1 MSVGWKALAVA
12 CALAIA
18 ACASSSD
25 AVTDEGELSL
35 ATGGDLWINPCRKLG
50 GELVCSPQ
58 KMSILPGER
67 ARTQTSALPEV
78 RLTLRA
84 DAMPGLYGSTVDTRN
99 RRIFW
104 HAACD
109 RSFFVTDVD
118 SGRTERFPLRLAEL
132 GIEDIG
138 RGFCLG
144 EWVFDEKRGEAIV
157 LAGRATHQGK
167 STVDFVIAVK
177 ANGEARFVQ
186 DLRPVVDP
194 RWMFVHQ
201 MQTIAVLD
209 PDRDEITAPLIR
221 IPGGES
227 RLILNLTTGAVSF
240 PGPGGGRQ
248 HSFFDIESRR
258 VTYFNCDIPGWTSS
272 HDDGP
277 SRIAIPRNELA
288 AKLGTQDPCHQG
300 FVGGGY
306 DPIGHRTYVLLRTG
320 VIDDPRKVFVLA
332 VAGLSE
338 NRWLGFIDTDL
349 SYGRVGP
356 VAMVGANLLFLSTE
370 FVPR

>member
-1 MSVGWKALAVA
+1 M
-12 CALAIA
+12 
-18 ACASSSD
+18 
-25 AVTDEGELSL
+25 
-35 ATGGDLWINPCRKLG
+35 
-50 GELVCSPQ
+50 
-58 KMSILPGER
+58 
-67 ARTQTSALPEV
+67 
-78 RLTLRA
+78 
-84 DAMPGLYGSTVDTRN
+84 
-99 RRIFW
+99 
-104 HAACD
+104 
-109 RSFFVTDVD
+109 D
-118 SGRTERFPLRLAEL
+118 SGRTERFPIRLAEL

-144 EWVFDEKRGEAIV
+144 EWVYDEKRDEAIV
-157 LAGRATHQGK
+157 LAGRATNQGK

-186 DLRPVVDP
+186 DLRPIVDP

-227 RLILNLTTGAVSF
+227 RLVLNLTTGAVSF

-248 HSFFDIESRR
+248 HSFFDIESRK

-272 HDDGP
+272 RDAGP
-277 SRIAIPRNELA
+277 PRIAIPRDELA
-288 AKLGTQDPCHQG
+288 AKLGTADPCHQG

-306 DPIGHRTYVLLRTG
+306 DPVGHRAYVLLRTG
-320 VIDDPRKVFVLA
+320 VIADPQKVFVLA

-349 SYGRVGP
+349 TYGRIGP
-356 VAMVGANLLFLSTE
+356 SRWSVATFSS
-370 FVPR
+370 